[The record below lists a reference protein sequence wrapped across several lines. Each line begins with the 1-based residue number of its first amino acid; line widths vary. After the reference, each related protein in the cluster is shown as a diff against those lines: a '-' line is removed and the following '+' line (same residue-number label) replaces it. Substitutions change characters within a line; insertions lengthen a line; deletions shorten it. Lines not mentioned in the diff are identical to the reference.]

1 MSYLVFWGVI
11 LSDERSE
18 ESKDPF
24 ARQQSQTCCLRHAAT
39 LYFLA
44 AIGVLRLRAR
54 PTRKRGGSEIL
65 CGRSAQDDTSRFMN
79 NPASAVGK
87 HPTKSESRRDGR
99 RVHHRESRTWTIL
112 SSPSSWV
119 ATPTSRL

>member
-39 LYFLA
+39 LCFLA

-54 PTRKRGGSEIL
+54 PTRKRSGSEIL
-65 CGRSAQDDTSRFMN
+65 CGRCAQDDTSH
-79 NPASAVGK
+79 S
-87 HPTKSESRRDGR
+87 
-99 RVHHRESRTWTIL
+99 
-112 SSPSSWV
+112 
-119 ATPTSRL
+119 